1 MSTLGN
7 RIKKV
12 RQDKGMKQYDLAEA
26 IGVGFTTVS
35 LYEAGKREPRRET
48 LEKIALVT
56 NVSVDYLYGL
66 TDNKVLDRG
75 KLNQEEIEATELM
88 KRIMKLPPE
97 KREIINTLIDNFK

>member
-7 RIKKV
+7 RIQKV
-12 RQDKGMKQYDLAEA
+12 RKDKGMKQYDLAEA
-26 IGVGFTTVS
+26 IGVNFTTVS

-66 TDNKVLDRG
+66 SDDRVLDQTR
-75 KLNQEEIEATELM
+75 LTQEEIEASELM
-88 KRIMKLPPE
+88 KRIMRLPKE
-97 KREIINTLIDNFK
+97 KRDVINSLIDNF